1 MQTLEHVEQQE
12 QIAAPDIEVLRVLV
26 DLREHVLQK
35 QRIALGNR
43 LSAIERGVDVVD
55 ANTERII
62 QHFYDR
68 FADLED
74 YGDNEIKALVDGLP
88 IVQAMVTVKGLGPML
103 SARVVSMI
111 DITLVDH
118 VSALWKWA
126 GYAVVDGKADG
137 RRKGEKITYN
147 PRLKKTV
154 YLVGDSFIKS
164 RSPYRDIYDK
174 AKEKYERDPELTKM
188 HIHRR
193 AARKMVKLWL
203 SHLWQVWR
211 EVEGLPVVNAYV
223 HQHMNHTTIIP
234 PEAMGWKW

>member
-12 QIAAPDIEVLRVLV
+12 QIAAPDLDVLRVLV

-55 ANTERII
+55 ENTARII

-68 FADLED
+68 FDALEGDADD
-74 YGDNEIKALVDGLP
+74 EIKALVEGLQ

-111 DITLVDH
+111 DITLVAH

-126 GYAVVDGKADG
+126 GYAVVDGKADA

-164 RSPYRDIYDK
+164 RSPYRDIYDR
-174 AKEKYERDPELTKM
+174 AKEKYEHDPDLNKM

-211 EVEGLPVVNAYV
+211 ELEGLSVESAYV
-223 HQHMNHTTIIP
+223 HQHMQHTTIIT
-234 PEAMGWKW
+234 PEQMGWRW

>member
-1 MQTLEHVEQQE
+1 MQTLEQIEPQE
-12 QIAAPDIEVLRVLV
+12 QIAAPDLEVLRVLV

-55 ANTERII
+55 ENTARII
-62 QHFYDR
+62 EHFYDS
-68 FADLED
+68 FEALEGDADS
-74 YGDNEIKALVDGLP
+74 EIKALVRELE
-88 IVQAMVTVKGLGPML
+88 IVQAMVSVKGVGPML
-103 SARVVSMI
+103 SARVISMI

-126 GYAVVDGKADG
+126 GYAVVEGKADG
-137 RRKGEKITYN
+137 PRKGEKITYN
-147 PRLKKTV
+147 PRLKKAV

-174 AKEKYERDPELTKM
+174 AKEKYERDPDLSKM

-211 EVEGLPVVNAYV
+211 ELEGLPVENAYV
-223 HQHMNHTTIIP
+223 HQHMNHTTIIT
-234 PEAMGWKW
+234 PEQMGWVW